1 MKALIYGAGAR
12 EHALA
17 ARLSAEGWTVTVAPG
32 NAGIARKLTCAPL
45 ALSDIAACVALAR
58 TLAPDLAVVGPEAP
72 LIAGLGDALRAAGI
86 ATFGPSAAAARIEGS
101 KAFAKELMGAVRVP
115 TAAYA
120 VFEANQQGSQ
130 GGQLDA
136 ALAFASTLDHRVAI
150 KADGIAGGKGVVI
163 ATSAPQVVGALKDN
177 LIRGAFGEASR
188 KVVVEELLEGPE
200 VSLMAL
206 CDGRRAVPLPAAHD
220 YKRVFDG
227 DLGPNTGG
235 MGSVAPSERVAGP
248 GAAEALCDLSIRP
261 VLDELARRGTP
272 FSGLLYA
279 GLMLTPDG
287 PKVLEY
293 NCRFGDPE
301 IQSLLWSLDGPLGEA
316 LLAVARGELS
326 ALDDRALRPSGKTA
340 VCVVAAAQGYPEAP
354 RQGDRIHGLE
364 AAEEL
369 CDAVYLAGV
378 AAEGRELVTAGG
390 RVLSRVGVGDDIPTA
405 RERAY
410 AGLESLRFDGLQV
423 RRDIGSDIG
432 LSS

>member
-45 ALSDIAACVALAR
+45 ALSDIAVGVSLAR
-58 TLAPDLAVVGPEAP
+58 SLAPDLAVVGPEAP
-72 LIAGLGDALRAAGI
+72 LIAGLGDA
-86 ATFGPSAAAARIEGS
+86 PSAAAARIEGS

-115 TAAYA
+115 TAAHA
-120 VFEANQQGSQ
+120 VFEANQKGEAVV
-130 GGQLDA
+130 A
-136 ALAFASTLDHRVAI
+136 ALAFARSLDHRVAI

-163 ATSAPQVVGALKDN
+163 ATSASQVEAALQDL
-177 LIRGAFGEASR
+177 LIRGVFGEASR

-220 YKRVFDG
+220 YKRMFDG

-248 GAAEALCDLSIRP
+248 AAAEALCDLSIRP

-301 IQSLLWSLDGPLGEA
+301 TQSLVWSLDGPLGEA

-326 ALDDRALRPSGKTA
+326 ALDDRALRPSGRTA

-378 AAEGRELVTAGG
+378 AAEGRDLVTAGG
-390 RVLSRVGVGDDIPTA
+390 RVLSLVGVGDDIPTA

-423 RRDIGSDIG
+423 RRDIGLAS
-432 LSS
+432 

>member
-1 MKALIYGAGAR
+1 
-12 EHALA
+12 
-17 ARLSAEGWTVTVAPG
+17 
-32 NAGIARKLTCAPL
+32 
-45 ALSDIAACVALAR
+45 
-58 TLAPDLAVVGPEAP
+58 
-72 LIAGLGDALRAAGI
+72 
-86 ATFGPSAAAARIEGS
+86 
-101 KAFAKELMGAVRVP
+101 
-115 TAAYA
+115 
-120 VFEANQQGSQ
+120 
-130 GGQLDA
+130 
-136 ALAFASTLDHRVAI
+136 
-150 KADGIAGGKGVVI
+150 VI
-163 ATSAPQVVGALKDN
+163 ATSASQVEAALQDL
-177 LIRGAFGEASR
+177 LIRGVFGEASR

-220 YKRVFDG
+220 YKRMFDG

-248 GAAEALCDLSIRP
+248 AAAEALCDLSIRP

-301 IQSLLWSLDGPLGEA
+301 TQSLVWSLDGPLGEA

-326 ALDDRALRPSGKTA
+326 ALDDRALRPSGRTA

-378 AAEGRELVTAGG
+378 AAEGRDLVTAGG
-390 RVLSRVGVGDDIPTA
+390 RVLSLVGVGDDIPTA

-423 RRDIGSDIG
+423 RRDIGLAS
-432 LSS
+432 